1 MCSIYCRYYLVSW
14 SFSTYVSQKKKK
26 ISLFLFFNYRYLMVN
41 SKEYR
46 VVVLESILCP
56 THFRDTLAKVLF
68 VHLNVSIPYILVAMY
83 IVMYMCCNTL

>member
-1 MCSIYCRYYLVSW
+1 
-14 SFSTYVSQKKKK
+14 
-26 ISLFLFFNYRYLMVN
+26 MVN